1 LGFPDCGNLRSTK
14 RKDVKMR
21 VRVLQAL
28 VKQRKKD
35 LEFRNSF
42 QDKFSK

>member
-1 LGFPDCGNLRSTK
+1 
-14 RKDVKMR
+14 M
-21 VRVLQAL
+21 

-42 QDKFSK
+42 QDKLCKQDDDYDALKDKARGLESKIN

>member
-1 LGFPDCGNLRSTK
+1 
-14 RKDVKMR
+14 MR
-21 VRVLQAL
+21 VRVLQAM

-35 LEFRNSF
+35 LEFRNQF